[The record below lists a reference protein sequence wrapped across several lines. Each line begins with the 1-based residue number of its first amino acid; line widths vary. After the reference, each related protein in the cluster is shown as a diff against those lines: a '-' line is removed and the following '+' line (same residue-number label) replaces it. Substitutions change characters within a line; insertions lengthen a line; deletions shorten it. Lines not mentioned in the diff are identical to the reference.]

1 MALLGKKSVRKK
13 TVDRDIK
20 TSLVRKFQETFID
33 KLTPPDLEELR
44 QYIRMQYN
52 RDGGW
57 NHEYR
62 QKFEE
67 KLRQYFHEEVLKRE
81 IASIE
86 TLLGLMSDQDLKK

>member
-1 MALLGKKSVRKK
+1 M
-13 TVDRDIK
+13 
-20 TSLVRKFQETFID
+20 RKFQETFVD
-33 KLTPPDLEELR
+33 KLTSTDLEELR

-67 KLRQYFHEEVLKRE
+67 KLRAYFHEEVLKRE

-86 TLLGLMSDQDLKK
+86 TLVGLISERDLKK